1 MILYVNKSFFFTYC
15 VMVWR
20 SLTGHMHT
28 LCGQALY
35 QTNTRFASVESN
47 PSRSVCYLPAV
58 VSPEEVDHRVLA
70 YNTGFVG
77 KTNETQ
83 LWGNVFNY
91 THSHQVGVVDNEAVR
106 TVVCFPMCLLT
117 KKSSPGVGRLL
128 VGSVRADL
136 TFSTPESV
144 TSFLLARVQ
153 HKPSLI
159 PSSACSSGLVK
170 LFCTQ
175 GPSTTLLKA
184 IYHHTHADTWTHCLS
199 LCHIVC
205 HIACHIACHIV
216 CHIVCHTD
224 DTVLLSLSLRH
235 THRS

>member
-1 MILYVNKSFFFTYC
+1 MKESHRTHACTMWTGAVSDKHPLRQCRIEPVTVRLLQSCRRRRLTTEC
-15 VMVWR
+15 
-20 SLTGHMHT
+20 SLTI
-28 LCGQALY
+28 Q
-35 QTNTRFASVESN
+35 
-47 PSRSVCYLPAV
+47 
-58 VSPEEVDHRVLA
+58 
-70 YNTGFVG
+70 GFVG
-77 KTNETQ
+77 KTSKTQ
-83 LWGNVFNY
+83 SWGNVFNY

-144 TSFLLARVQ
+144 TSFLLARVH

-159 PSSACSSGLVK
+159 PSSACGSGLVK

-184 IYHHTHADTWTHCLS
+184 I
-199 LCHIVC
+199 
-205 HIACHIACHIV
+205 
-216 CHIVCHTD
+216 
-224 DTVLLSLSLRH
+224 
-235 THRS
+235 